1 MHFLFKIEMVILHST
16 ATTALKLDL
25 LDATHGCLKREWL
38 NVAAGVKFL
47 YTRFCITIFVELPL
61 KSRSKV
67 SAVVAQSIYLT
78 ALDGLPVVFANYKV
92 GKCNKANS

>member
-16 ATTALKLDL
+16 ATTALDL

-47 YTRFCITIFVELPL
+47 YTRFCNTIFVELPL

-67 SAVVAQSIYLT
+67 SAVVAQSIYLA

-92 GKCNKANS
+92 GICNKAYS